1 MFNSYGLRGFEIIM
15 KELKLMFP
23 SAPDCVFGGIK
34 LPTGLSWNNFI
45 EFVLVPEVVGIIISE
60 DMNVTLEEAFMI
72 RQKSSKFGISVFPD
86 VE

>member
-23 SAPDCVFGGIK
+23 SVPDCAFGGIK
-34 LPTGLSWNNFI
+34 LPIGLSWNNFI